1 MNKPVNDM
9 PTPVCGSTNRLDKAK
24 RVKKIYQSSG
34 KCTGWLV
41 IVEIKVTTNAQS
53 ICGNALKTR
62 QKRTAIVDFI
72 ADHDVDIMIVSET
85 WLRESGDESKCADLR
100 PPGYKLYNFPRKLG
114 TTA

>member
-41 IVEIKVTTNAQS
+41 IVEIKVTTN
-53 ICGNALKTR
+53 N
-62 QKRTAIVDFI
+62 
-72 ADHDVDIMIVSET
+72 MILLE
-85 WLRESGDESKCADLR
+85 C
-100 PPGYKLYNFPRKLG
+100 YKM
-114 TTA
+114 